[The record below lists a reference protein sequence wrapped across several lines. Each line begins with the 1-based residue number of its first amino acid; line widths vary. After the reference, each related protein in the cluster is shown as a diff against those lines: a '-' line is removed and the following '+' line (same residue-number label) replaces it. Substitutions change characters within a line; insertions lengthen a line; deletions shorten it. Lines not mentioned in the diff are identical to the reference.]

1 MNTILIT
8 GVTGNIGSHVLYE
21 IIFDAHK
28 TGIKPE
34 IYVVIRPS
42 KENSAKQR
50 LFNNVFNP
58 VLIPN
63 KIASFYK
70 KYIDCITVIEGEINN
85 FKIPKKAGN
94 DLLIYHLAAS
104 VNLGNSKKAK
114 AEIANIN
121 YKNTQDF
128 FEIIKTK
135 TKKLVFVSTAFS
147 RGNVQGAIS
156 DDYHSVTNFNFRN
169 FYEEF
174 KMKIEKE
181 VLEFAKINNFECTI
195 ARPSV
200 VSGRL
205 LDFPKYVTNTYTVF
219 YAIGAFFKKM
229 ISLHNPDKKIRI
241 AVNSE
246 GGLNIVPV
254 DYVAKGIISAAITK
268 EKQVNIT
275 HTKNISHQDIIK
287 TIFAKCG
294 ITNFEFV
301 TNEPEE
307 KSTIEALFYK
317 TVGNQL
323 AKYSTSHKHNFES
336 KIIRQL
342 LNDIVEP
349 NIDDTFQQLYD
360 FAHDISFDNKNIIPK
375 TAIL

>member
-1 MNTILIT
+1 MNPILIT

-21 IIFDAHK
+21 VINNAQTSGLRSEIF
-28 TGIKPE
+28 
-34 IYVVIRPS
+34 VVIRPTKYKTG
-42 KENSAKQR
+42 KER
-50 LFNNVFNP
+50 LYEEVFNP
-58 VLIPN
+58 SLIPN
-63 KIASFYK
+63 KIVAFYK
-70 KYIDCITVIEGEINN
+70 NYLNKINIIEGEINN
-85 FKIPKKAGN
+85 FKIPEKAGKN
-94 DLLIYHLAAS
+94 LLIYHLAAS
-104 VNLGNSKKAK
+104 VNLGSSNKAK

-128 FEIIKTK
+128 FQIIKTR

-147 RGNVQGAIS
+147 RGDVEGAIT

-181 VLEFAKINNFECTI
+181 VLEFAAMNNFECTI

-205 LDFPKYVTNTYTVF
+205 LDYPKFVTNTYTVF
-219 YAIGAFFKKM
+219 YSIGAFFKKM
-229 ISLHNPDKKIRI
+229 IKTNNPTNTIRI
-241 AVNSE
+241 AVNNE

-254 DYVAKGIISAAITK
+254 DYVAKGIISAAITN

-275 HTKNISHQDIIK
+275 HTKNISHQDIIRA
-287 TIFAKCG
+287 IFAKCG
-294 ITNFEFV
+294 ISNFEFV
-301 TNEPEE
+301 QHEPKE

-323 AKYSTSHKHNFES
+323 AKYSTSQKHNFES

-342 LNDIVEP
+342 LSDIKEP
-349 NIDDTFQQLYD
+349 NIDLVFQELYD
-360 FAHDISFDNKNIIPK
+360 FAHDISFDNKNIQPE
-375 TAIL
+375 LGVL